1 MKKLFFFYLSAA
13 LLLVFL
19 DNKGIVSP
27 LRNVAQNLTIPP
39 KSALF
44 GLKKAADLKG
54 GERIGE
60 LEKEVNAL
68 RAQHAKMMALEEE
81 NERLRQLLGSPL
93 PASWKFTVSRVISK
107 EEDFLITENTEAQK
121 GMSVIIPADP
131 PPASWRGRGGI
142 LVGKVYEVRG
152 REVKIMLP
160 SHPDSRIPAFVRNEQ
175 GVKTASGIVV
185 GEGRNAKLD
194 QVLTSESL
202 DKGYLVL
209 TNGEGGVPPDLLI
222 GEIEKIAREEGK
234 AWQTASISLSLGSP
248 DYVFFLHFLK

>member
-68 RAQHAKMMALEEE
+68 RAQYAKMMVLEEE
-81 NERLRQLLGSPL
+81 NERLRKLLGSPL

-121 GMSVIIPADP
+121 GMSVIIPADK
-131 PPASWRGRGGI
+131 GGI

-209 TNGEGGVPPDLLI
+209 TSGEGGVPPDLLI
-222 GEIEKIAREEGK
+222 GEIDKVKREEGK
-234 AWQTASISLSLGSP
+234 AWQTAVLNLSLGNP